1 MEKIEKALEFRDVG
15 KIYRRNHFFKTT
27 ETEALKGFSLDIN
40 RGEIFCLLGLNGA
53 GKTTAVK
60 LALNLIFPDS
70 GDIKVLGEKPSP
82 EVVSRVGYVSESP
95 YLFPYLTARELFN
108 LLGILSGLNSSR
120 RAEAMDRICDFLSLG
135 DFIDKKIGECSKGM
149 QQRVLLAQA
158 LIHDPELLIL
168 DEPYSGLD
176 PVGISQ
182 MRQYIEKL
190 NAEGKTI
197 LMTSHL
203 IAESEKIAARAGILK
218 AGRIAKVIPVL
229 PGLLEKEFLE
239 AVL

>member
-1 MEKIEKALEFRDVG
+1 MDKVEKALEFTNVG

-27 ETEALKGFSLDIN
+27 ETKALTDFSLDV
-40 RGEIFCLLGLNGA
+40 RKGEIFFLLGLNGA
-53 GKTTAVK
+53 GKTTTVK

-70 GDIKVLGEKPSP
+70 GQIRVLGEKPSP
-82 EVVSRVGYVSESP
+82 EVISRVGYVSESP

-108 LLGILSGLNSSR
+108 LMGILSGLNAPR
-120 RAEAMDRICDFLSLG
+120 RAEAIDSICDFLSLG
-135 DFIDKKIGECSKGM
+135 DFIDKKIGDCSKGM

-158 LIHDPELLIL
+158 LLHDPELLIL

-190 NAEGKTI
+190 NSEGKTI

-203 IAESEKIAARAGILK
+203 IAESEKIAKRAGILK
-218 AGRIAKVIPVL
+218 DGRVAKVIPVRQ
-229 PGLLEKEFLE
+229 GLLEKEFLE
-239 AVL
+239 AVS